1 MDLIQAMQE
10 EVLEEFGLTNNQMR
24 SDVNGLPFAKNQ
36 WWFLDKVSLNEV
48 TKYDPYRVVYY
59 EIVAKINSPA
69 PCRIKIANRQDAVDL
84 FVKLLMSSE
93 GL

>member
-1 MDLIQAMQE
+1 MGAPVSDELIMKS
-10 EVLEEFGLTNNQMR
+10 G
-24 SDVNGLPFAKNQ
+24 
-36 WWFLDKVSLNEV
+36 KVSLNEV
-48 TKYDPYRVVYY
+48 TKFDPYRVVYY

-69 PCRIKIANRQDAVDL
+69 PCRIKITNRQDAVDL